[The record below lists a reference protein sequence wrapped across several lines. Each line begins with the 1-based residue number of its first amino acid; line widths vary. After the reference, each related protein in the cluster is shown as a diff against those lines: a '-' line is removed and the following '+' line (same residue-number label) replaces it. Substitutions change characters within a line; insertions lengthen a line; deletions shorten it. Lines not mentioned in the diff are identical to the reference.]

1 MMLIA
6 RGNSGG
12 ALVNLRGE
20 LVGSNL
26 IRLESGLAIS
36 VPVTAVRRK
45 PAGAGLDG
53 REAGS

>member
-1 MMLIA
+1 MILIA